1 MQAIAPCITGV
12 DTTEILT
19 SEAQERKVANVIS
32 CGDGVMNCKTTA
44 KTLDLVAPRAWAR
57 CHSVWMSEAN

>member
-12 DTTEILT
+12 DTTEILA

-44 KTLDLVAPRAWAR
+44 RLWTWSRQERGTLP
-57 CHSVWMSEAN
+57 